1 MRSLICVG
9 KCKVWELT
17 FGAMLLAGE
26 KIGIV
31 EIVEIVEIEE
41 IEEEVDGT
49 SRP

>member
-1 MRSLICVG
+1 
-9 KCKVWELT
+9 
-17 FGAMLLAGE
+17 MLLAGE

-31 EIVEIVEIEE
+31 EIVEIEEIEE